1 MDFVQTRTRVI
12 ADETG
17 AVVEIPVLLT
27 DHGPL
32 EPLVDYLLWRR
43 QDGRVSWMHKVV
55 QAVSLLLAYMKANAA
70 CFDKPEQMFHAFAQ
84 RLHSGTV
91 GEDGV
96 DPSGLYWR
104 PMQRHTA
111 AMLLGCLSD
120 FSDWLVEHKGTQPL
134 NPSRTASRFD
144 EMLAHGCLGA

>member
-1 MDFVQTRTRVI
+1 MI

-17 AVVEIPVLLT
+17 AVAEIPVLLT
-27 DHGPL
+27 DRGPL

-43 QDGRVSWMHKVV
+43 QDRSVQWMRKVV

-70 CFDKPEQMFHAFAQ
+70 CFDKPEELFHTFAQ

-91 GEDGV
+91 GEDGF

-104 PMQRHTA
+104 PMQRRNV

-120 FSDWLVEHKGTQPL
+120 FSDWLVEHKRTQPL
-134 NPSRTASRFD
+134 NPSHTASRFD